1 MNDLSDIAI
10 FVAVV
15 EAGSFTAAAT
25 TLGLS
30 QPAVSR
36 RVSALEKRLGVRL
49 LQRSSR
55 RLGLTEAGSGF
66 FQRARRGLTELA
78 EAEQEVTRHQAEPRG
93 LLRITAPV
101 AFTVL
106 HLAPLLGGFIGRYP
120 GVRPELI
127 LDDGRVDLLAEGYD
141 LAIRIFE
148 PEDSE
153 LVAQRLAPCRRVIC
167 ATPDYL
173 DRRGAP
179 AHPDDLVHHDCIVY
193 TNGRSPGRWRFR
205 DPSSRRGFTVPVE
218 GPVRSNNG
226 HVQKAA
232 VLAGLGLVD
241 LPSFYVADELRAGTL
256 RAVLGPFTPLTH
268 GIYAVY
274 PERRGLAPKVKAFVS
289 FLKGRFGDPPY
300 WDQGLPD

>member
-1 MNDLSDIAI
+1 MTDLSEIAI

-55 RLGLTEAGSGF
+55 RLNLTEAGAGF
-66 FQRARRGLTELA
+66 FHRARRGLTELA
-78 EAEQEVTRHQAEPRG
+78 EAEEEVARHQAEPRG

-106 HLAPLLGGFIGRYP
+106 HLAPLLGAFIARYP
-120 GVRPELI
+120 GVRPELV
-127 LDDGRVDLLAEGYD
+127 LDDGRVDLLADGFD
-141 LAIRIFE
+141 MAIRIFE
-148 PEDSE
+148 PEDSG
-153 LVAQRLAPCRRVIC
+153 LVAHRLAPSRQAVC
-167 ATPDYL
+167 ATPEYL
-173 DRRGAP
+173 QRHGVP
-179 AHPDDLVHHDCIVY
+179 ARPDDLVHHDCIVY
-193 TNGRSPGRWRFR
+193 TNGRSPGRWQFR
-205 DPSSRRGFTVPVE
+205 DPLGRRSITVPVE

-232 VLAGLGLVD
+232 ALAGLGLVY
-241 LPSFYVADELRAGTL
+241 LPTFYVADELRAGTL
-256 RAVLGPFTPLTH
+256 RAVLGPYIPLTQ

-274 PERRGLAPKVKAFVS
+274 PERRGLAPKVKAFVN

-300 WDQGLPD
+300 WDRDLPD